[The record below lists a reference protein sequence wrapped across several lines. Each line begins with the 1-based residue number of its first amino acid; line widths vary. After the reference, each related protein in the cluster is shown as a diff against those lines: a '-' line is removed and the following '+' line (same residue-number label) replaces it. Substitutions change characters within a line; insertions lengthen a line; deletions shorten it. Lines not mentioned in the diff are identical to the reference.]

1 MMHSYCPGVPNT
13 VLIVVDILGC
23 ALLLCVLAACYHSL
37 TFRTFY
43 RNKYRSKLKIA
54 VQLGLN
60 FFSFDSSRN
69 MSDISVL
76 MHLGERL
83 KAHVGL
89 QPLLRVLDSSDLK
102 IE

>member
-1 MMHSYCPGVPNT
+1 MKCSYCPSVPYT

-23 ALLLCVLAACYHSL
+23 APLLCVPAACYRSL

-54 VQLGLN
+54 VQLGLK

-69 MSDISVL
+69 MSGIK
-76 MHLGERL
+76 MF
-83 KAHVGL
+83 
-89 QPLLRVLDSSDLK
+89 
-102 IE
+102 